1 MWLELDSLKNVN
13 ELIRYGII
21 SEDTENKTI
30 ALHPLIQEVA
40 IAETIPT
47 VSDCHVMLNH
57 LHLICL
63 AHGLDVKRQLT
74 VMECLKSINRHIII
88 DNKAYYLLFLQ
99 DMFLILTSIWILITY
114 RSWWSEW
121 NM

>member
-30 ALHPLIQEVA
+30 ALHPLIQEVV

-47 VSDCHVMLNH
+47 VSDCHGM
-57 LHLICL
+57 
-63 AHGLDVKRQLT
+63 
-74 VMECLKSINRHIII
+74 
-88 DNKAYYLLFLQ
+88 
-99 DMFLILTSIWILITY
+99 
-114 RSWWSEW
+114 SEKHQQTHHPR
-121 NM
+121 

>member
-1 MWLELDSLKNVN
+1 MAGTGFSQNVN

-63 AHGLDVKRQLT
+63 AHGLDVKRPVN
-74 VMECLKSINRHIII
+74 VMECLKSINRHIIL
-88 DNKAYYLLFLQ
+88 DNSAYYLLFLQ
-99 DMFLILTSIWILITY
+99 DMFPYLTSIWIMIIC
-114 RSWWSEW
+114 RSWWSES

>member
-1 MWLELDSLKNVN
+1 MSYHTGIGEFIILEYLDFFHVLPDTAGTQLLPVSGVYKSAFKMWQELDSLKNVN

-47 VSDCHVMLNH
+47 VSDWHRRIH
-57 LHLICL
+57 HP
-63 AHGLDVKRQLT
+63 
-74 VMECLKSINRHIII
+74 
-88 DNKAYYLLFLQ
+88 
-99 DMFLILTSIWILITY
+99 
-114 RSWWSEW
+114 
-121 NM
+121 

>member
-1 MWLELDSLKNVN
+1 MAGTGFSQNVN

-63 AHGLDVKRQLT
+63 AHGLDVKKT
-74 VMECLKSINRHIII
+74 GDCHGM
-88 DNKAYYLLFLQ
+88 
-99 DMFLILTSIWILITY
+99 
-114 RSWWSEW
+114 SEKHQQTHHPR
-121 NM
+121 